1 MNHFDKIAL
10 ALPAAGL
17 DGVLLTGE
25 YNRFMPAALPPPAQT
40 AWSW

>member
-25 YNRFMPAALPPPAQT
+25 YL
-40 AWSW
+40 SLIHI

>member
-17 DGVLLTGE
+17 DGVLLTGC
-25 YNRFMPAALPPPAQT
+25 NNKIFGCIVL
-40 AWSW
+40 